1 VTPGDEADDVEDGK
15 DEEYNGRR
23 VVMEVEVYDGR
34 PEPKNTVENT
44 GNPNELLR
52 SESVKR
58 ERLLSETSQPVQSS
72 QSSRQSPSPR

>member
-34 PEPKNTVENT
+34 PEPENTVENT